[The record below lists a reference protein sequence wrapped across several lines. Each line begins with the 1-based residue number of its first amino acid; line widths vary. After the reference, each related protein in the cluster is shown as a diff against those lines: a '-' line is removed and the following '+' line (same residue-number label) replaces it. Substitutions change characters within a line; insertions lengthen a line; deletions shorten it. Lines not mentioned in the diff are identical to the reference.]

1 MSALN
6 PGVYASILRTK
17 QSYPFDI
24 ACLLMR
30 FYGYMM
36 NIGVVSMLTLAGY
49 SFLVAGFVSSLIAIS
64 VFVISPRISKL
75 IDERG
80 QSKVLPF
87 AAAATMVGLVSMLV
101 NVSLHSPA
109 WTLFASALPMGFIP
123 NAQAIARTRW
133 AYLLRSGRLGPKP
146 PELRTVFSYEGIL
159 DDVAFMFAPAYSIAM
174 ATAIAPVAGL
184 LSGGI
189 SFVVGI
195 VVLCLSKSTEPTPNW
210 GDREDA
216 DKQEPKDKRG
226 RVKSIIRTSSV
237 VRVLFALL
245 FFTGAFYGVFDTA
258 GIALA
263 EELGNANIASI
274 GLVLGAIISM
284 VVGFV
289 FGMIRMNV
297 AQYKQLV
304 CFSALIGIAYG
315 SMMLIDSAPSFI
327 AVSCIAAMFYAPFL
341 IVANATCERAVP
353 GKRLTEAI
361 TWINSGMSCG
371 IAIGPTLAGI
381 VIDEFDSIACFDL
394 GGVVALLIPLTV
406 IVCFRVIKRN
416 MRSESYEIVS

>member
-174 ATAIAPVAGL
+174 ATAIAPIAGL

-210 GDREDA
+210 GDREEA
-216 DKQEPKDKRG
+216 DKQEPKGKKG

-237 VRVLFALL
+237 VRVLFVLL

-284 VVGFV
+284 VVGLV

-406 IVCFRVIKRN
+406 LVCFRVIKRN
-416 MRSESYEIVS
+416 VRSESYEIVS

>member
-87 AAAATMVGLVSMLV
+87 AAAATMVGLASMLV

-174 ATAIAPVAGL
+174 ATAIAPIAGL

-210 GDREDA
+210 GDREEA
-216 DKQEPKDKRG
+216 DKQEPKGKKG

-297 AQYKQLV
+297 AQYKQLA

-315 SMMLIDSAPSFI
+315 SMMFIDSAPSFI

-406 IVCFRVIKRN
+406 LVCFRVIKRN
-416 MRSESYEIVS
+416 VRSESYEIVS